1 MTDSL
6 DIKRII
12 NEHYEKFYTQFDNPD
27 QMDQLWK
34 TQFAKTHTRRLCHCT
49 FIQTHRIYDT
59 NS

>member
-34 TQFAKTHTRRLCHCT
+34 TQFAKIHTRSNRW
-49 FIQTHRIYDT
+49 YK
-59 NS
+59 